1 MKVVYLSG
9 GVGGARLAHGL
20 SRALGPES
28 LTLAVNTGDDL
39 WHWGVRICPD
49 LDTVM
54 YTLADLAAVERGWG
68 LAEESFAALAFV
80 EKYGGETW
88 FQLGDRDLAAHLMR
102 SEWLRSG
109 VSLSEVTARLCRGLG
124 VAHSIVPM
132 SDEPCE
138 TMIDTAKGTLTFQRW
153 LVQER
158 AQLDAS
164 RVWFRREDGAT
175 ETPASPALLAA
186 LEAAQLIVI
195 GPSNPYVS
203 IDPILQCS
211 GVRERVAR
219 LPVIAVS
226 PIVHGRAVKGPL
238 GRMLETLSN
247 AEPTAHAIVDHY
259 ADVLSGFVGEEGDS
273 LPASQLPCLA
283 TQTVMTTRDD
293 SLRLARA
300 VLAFAEQVAET
311 GAR

>member
-20 SRALGPES
+20 SRALGADA

-68 LAEESFAALAFV
+68 LEGETFAALSFV
-80 EKYGGETW
+80 ERYGGETW
-88 FQLGDRDLAAHLMR
+88 FQLGDRDLGTHLIR
-102 SEWLRSG
+102 SQWLREG
-109 VSLSEVTARLCRGLG
+109 VRLSEITARLCRGLG
-124 VAHSIVPM
+124 VEHAIVPM
-132 SDEPCE
+132 SDLPCE
-138 TMIDTAKGTLTFQRW
+138 TMIDTAQGTLTFQRW
-153 LVQER
+153 LVQNR
-158 AQLDAS
+158 AQLDAE
-164 RVWFRREDGAT
+164 RVWFRRDGDAT
-175 ETPASPALLAA
+175 ETPGSPELLAA
-186 LEAAQLIVI
+186 LDLAELVVI

-203 IDPILQCS
+203 IDPILQCT
-211 GVRERVAR
+211 GVRERVGR

-238 GRMLETLSN
+238 ARMLQTLSG
-247 AEPTAHAIVDHY
+247 AEATPAAIADHY
-259 ADVLSGFVGEEGDS
+259 GELLAGFVGEEGEA
-273 LPASQLPCLA
+273 LPEARFPCLG
-283 TQTVMTTRDD
+283 THTVMATRSD

-300 VLAFAEQVAET
+300 VLGFAERVLA
-311 GAR
+311 ARP

>member
-20 SRALGPES
+20 SRALGPEA

-68 LAEESFAALAFV
+68 LAEESFAALSFV

-88 FQLGDRDLAAHLMR
+88 FALGDRDLAAHLMR
-102 SEWLRSG
+102 SEWLRNG
-109 VSLSEVTARLCRGLG
+109 LRLSEITARLCAGLG
-124 VAHSIVPM
+124 VKHAIVPM

-138 TMIDTAKGTLTFQRW
+138 TMIETAKGTLTFQRW

-164 RVWFRREDGAT
+164 RIWFRRANNAS
-175 ETPASPALLAA
+175 ETPASPELIAA
-186 LEAAQLIVI
+186 LDAAQLVVI

-203 IDPILQCS
+203 IDPILQCR

-247 AEPTAHAIVDHY
+247 AEPTPDAIVDHY
-259 ADVLSGFVGEEGDS
+259 DNLLTGFVGEEGDA
-273 LPASQLPCLA
+273 LPASRLPCLA
-283 TQTVMTTRDD
+283 TQTVMATRAD
-293 SLRLARA
+293 SLQLARA
-300 VLAFAEQVAET
+300 VLSFAEQVVAT
-311 GAR
+311 RT

>member
-9 GVGGARLAHGL
+9 GVGGARLGHGL

-68 LAEESFAALAFV
+68 LADETFAALSFV

-88 FQLGDRDLAAHLMR
+88 FQLGDRDLATHLMR
-102 SEWLRSG
+102 SEWLRG
-109 VSLSEVTARLCRGLG
+109 GTGLTEITARLCRGLG
-124 VAHSIVPM
+124 VAHQLVPM
-132 SDEPCE
+132 SDAPCE
-138 TMIDTAKGTLTFQRW
+138 TLIDTAKGTLTFQRW

-164 RVWFRREDGAT
+164 RVWFRREGDAAQ
-175 ETPASPALLAA
+175 TPASPALLAA
-186 LEAAQLIVI
+186 LDAAQLVVI

-203 IDPILQCS
+203 IDPILQCA

-238 GRMLETLSN
+238 GRMLETLSH
-247 AEPTAHAIVDHY
+247 AEPAPAAIVDHY
-259 ADVLSGFVGEEGDS
+259 GDLLAGFVGEEGDV
-273 LPASQLPCLA
+273 LPSERLA
-283 TQTVMTTRDD
+283 CHAARTVMTTRSD
-293 SLRLARA
+293 SLQLARS
-300 VLAFAEQVAET
+300 VLAFAEQLLAS
-311 GAR
+311 RPR

>member
-20 SRALGPES
+20 SRALAAES

-68 LAEESFAALAFV
+68 LAEETFSALSFV

-109 VSLSEVTARLCRGLG
+109 ARLTEVTARLCRGLG
-124 VAHSIVPM
+124 VAHAIVPM
-132 SDEPCE
+132 TDEPCE

-158 AQLDAS
+158 AQLDAT
-164 RVWFRREDGAT
+164 RVWFRREHAAS

-186 LEAAQLIVI
+186 LDAAQLVVI

-203 IDPILQCS
+203 IDPILQCT

-238 GRMLETLSN
+238 ARMLETLSR
-247 AEPTAHAIVDHY
+247 AEATPAAIAAHYGHLLA
-259 ADVLSGFVGEEGDS
+259 GFVGEAGDE
-273 LPASQLPCLA
+273 LPSAQLPCHA
-283 TQTVMTTRDD
+283 AKTVMATRAD
-293 SLRLARA
+293 SLRLARE
-300 VLAFAEQVAET
+300 VLSFAEQVLAT
-311 GAR
+311 RAR

>member
-20 SRALGPES
+20 SRALRHEE

-68 LAEESFAALAFV
+68 LAEETFAALSFV

-88 FQLGDRDLAAHLMR
+88 FQLGDRDLATHLMR

-109 VSLSEVTARLCRGLG
+109 ASLTEITARLCRGLG
-124 VAHSIVPM
+124 VAHAIVPM

-138 TMIDTAKGTLTFQRW
+138 TMIDTAQGTLTFQRW
-153 LVQER
+153 LVQQR
-158 AQLDAS
+158 GQLDAT
-164 RVWFRREDGAT
+164 RVWFRRERDAAH
-175 ETPASPALLAA
+175 TPASPALLAA
-186 LEAAQLIVI
+186 LDAAHLVLI

-238 GRMLETLSN
+238 ARMLATLSQ
-247 AEPTAHAIVDHY
+247 AEATAAAIADHY
-259 ADVLSGFVGEEGDS
+259 GELLAGFVGEAGDV
-273 LPASQLPCLA
+273 LPSDRLPCHA
-283 TQTVMTTRDD
+283 TQTVMATRDD
-293 SLRLARA
+293 SLHLARA
-300 VLAFAEQVAET
+300 VLSFAEQVLAT
-311 GAR
+311 RAR

>member
-20 SRALGPES
+20 ARALGPDA

-39 WHWGVRICPD
+39 WHWGVRVCPD

-68 LAEESFAALAFV
+68 LAEETFAALAFV
-80 EKYGGETW
+80 ERYGGETW
-88 FQLGDRDLAAHLMR
+88 FQLGDRDLATHLMR
-102 SEWLRSG
+102 SEWLRG
-109 VSLSEVTARLCRGLG
+109 GARLTDVTARLCRGLG
-124 VAHSIVPM
+124 VAHAIVPM

-138 TMIDTAKGTLTFQRW
+138 TMIDTANGTLTFQRW

-158 AQLDAS
+158 AQIDAT
-164 RVWFRREDGAT
+164 RVWFRREDDAKHT
-175 ETPASPALLAA
+175 RASPALLAS
-186 LEAAQLIVI
+186 LDAAQLVVI

-203 IDPILQCS
+203 IDPILQCT
-211 GVRERVAR
+211 GVRERLER

-238 GRMLETLSN
+238 GRMLETLSR
-247 AEPTAHAIVDHY
+247 AEATPSAIADHY
-259 ADVLSGFVGEEGDS
+259 GDLLAGFVGEAGDA
-273 LPASQLPCLA
+273 LPDARMPCCA
-283 TQTVMTTRDD
+283 TQTIMTTRAD

-300 VLAFAEQVAET
+300 VLSFAEQVLA
-311 GAR
+311 ART

>member
-20 SRALGPES
+20 SRALGAES

-68 LAEESFAALAFV
+68 LEGETFAALSFV
-80 EKYGGETW
+80 ERYGGETW
-88 FQLGDRDLAAHLMR
+88 FQLGDRDLGTHLMR
-102 SEWLRSG
+102 SQWLREG
-109 VSLSEVTARLCRGLG
+109 TRLSEITARLCRGVG
-124 VAHSIVPM
+124 VAHAILPM
-132 SDEPCE
+132 SDSPCE
-138 TMIDTAKGTLTFQRW
+138 TMIDTAQGTLTFQRW
-153 LVQER
+153 LVQNR
-158 AQLDAS
+158 AQLDAE
-164 RVWFRREDGAT
+164 RVWFRRGDGG
-175 ETPASPALLAA
+175 ETTSASPELLAA
-186 LEAAQLIVI
+186 LEAAQLVVI

-203 IDPILQCS
+203 IDPILQCD

-238 GRMLETLSN
+238 ARMLHTLSR
-247 AEPTAHAIVDHY
+247 AEATAAAIADHY
-259 ADVLSGFVGEEGDS
+259 GDLLAGFVGEEGDA
-273 LPASQLPCLA
+273 LPDARLPCLG
-283 TQTVMTTRDD
+283 TRTIMTTRDD

-300 VLAFAEQVAET
+300 GLAFAETLLRA
-311 GAR
+311 